1 MLSIS
6 TCCLIMASTMHP
18 RTFIV
23 CSSNSK
29 PWKLPHLV
37 VSTFPLKHFG
47 IIEWSQLLGIYSLF
61 IRLIISVIT
70 SSIASLPAL
79 IISMTIPDRPYV
91 LPFIFST
98 ASVTISL
105 VIFTAGPSTEGSVY
119 NEPSSQSSSK
129 FNSCSYRVFAGP
141 YLMTLYII
149 FSIHLNFPICSRCS
163 LKAIVH
169 RKKQWIVLPLL
180 EKVSFLKKMLF
191 LIIVH
196 ACQGCKQRPVNG
208 NYWSYLHYH
217 RSFC

>member
-1 MLSIS
+1 
-6 TCCLIMASTMHP
+6 MASTMHP

-119 NEPSSQSSSK
+119 NEPSSQSRSK

-180 EKVSFLKKMLF
+180 EKVFSFLKKMLF

-196 ACQGCKQRPVNG
+196 ACQGCKQQPVNG